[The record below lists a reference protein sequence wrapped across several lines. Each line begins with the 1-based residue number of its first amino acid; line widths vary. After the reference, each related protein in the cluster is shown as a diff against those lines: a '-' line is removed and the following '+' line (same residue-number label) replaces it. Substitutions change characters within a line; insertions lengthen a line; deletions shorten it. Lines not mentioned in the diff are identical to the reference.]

1 MPDFLSFPPRSLSIR
16 ARRTV
21 AVVIVLLASLV
32 GMNAASVGAAA
43 SAQEPAG
50 LSAKLTR
57 MDGSESSVT
66 LVAVEAERIELLDSS
81 GTPSVLPIAEVA
93 RIDFEDAAATAEPGR
108 SVEATLVDGTL
119 LRGSDAT
126 LVDDRWTVVS
136 GSRRATVDRRDLAW
150 LAVIDPARPAIA
162 PTAWEEVLA
171 ETPTADRV
179 VVARVEEGNVRLTV
193 VEGVIGGLSEQGAAF
208 RFDDREVTVGFDR
221 LAGLVPYHPPGRRL
235 GSVAASVDLI
245 DGSRIPVRSWEA
257 MTNGVRWR
265 SVGGVDLEVPLAEVR
280 SIDFQ
285 AGRVLSLVDLEPTTS
300 EWTPFISGGDVTPEA
315 QQSLSSL
322 FAMERNLSFS
332 GEALTLESASG
343 FGSGEAVRT
352 FSRGLALRSRT
363 RLVYRVPEGY
373 SRLVGWMGIDPKSRP
388 RGDVLVVIEGDGRT
402 LWEGRITGAD
412 PEPVRLDVEIGD
424 IARLAVRIDFSE
436 GGDLGDRLHW
446 CEPRL
451 VK

>member
-1 MPDFLSFPPRSLSIR
+1 MPDFLSLLPRSL
-16 ARRTV
+16 
-21 AVVIVLLASLV
+21 AVRPRPTLALMSVLLATLV
-32 GMNAASVGAAA
+32 GMNVA
-43 SAQEPAG
+43 AQESAG

-57 MDGSESSVT
+57 MDGSESNVT
-66 LVAVEAERIELLDSS
+66 LVAVGTDRIELLDAS
-81 GTPSVLPIAEVA
+81 GTPSVLAIAEVA
-93 RIDFEDAAATAEPGR
+93 RIDFVEATTTAEPGR

-119 LRGSDAT
+119 LHGSAAT
-126 LVDDRWTVVS
+126 LADERWTIVS
-136 GSRRATVDRRDLAW
+136 GMRRSSVDRRDLLR

-162 PTAWEEVLA
+162 PSAWEEVLA

-179 VVARVEEGNVRLTV
+179 VVARVDEGNVRLTV
-193 VEGVIGGLSEQGAAF
+193 VEGVIVGLSDEGAAF

-235 GSVAASVDLI
+235 GSVAASVDLT

-257 MTNGVRWR
+257 MPDGVRWR
-265 SVGGVDLEVPLAEVR
+265 SVGGVDLEVPLKELR

-300 EWTPFISGGDVTPEA
+300 EWTPFISGGDVSPES

-343 FGSGEAVRT
+343 FGSGEGTRS